1 MRRISFNVLF
11 FIKKTKLL
19 KNGEASVCMRITV
32 DGQRVETNIRK
43 SVDPGSWNQAKECV
57 RGKSRKANELNSYIE
72 EAKIKLHSIFT
83 ELEEQGSTITAR
95 ILQEKFFG
103 LNILKE
109 QPKTLLATIQEHND
123 QCRALIPPIR
133 DKQGLFLS

>member
-43 SVDPGSWNQAKECV
+43 SVDPSSWNQAKECV

-72 EAKIKLHSIFT
+72 EAKIKFHSIFT

-109 QPKTLLATIQEHND
+109 QPKTLLATIQEH
-123 QCRALIPPIR
+123 
-133 DKQGLFLS
+133 

>member
-1 MRRISFNVLF
+1 MIRRPPRSTLF
-11 FIKKTKLL
+11 PYTTLFR
-19 KNGEASVCMRITV
+19 S
-32 DGQRVETNIRK
+32 
-43 SVDPGSWNQAKECV
+43 
-57 RGKSRKANELNSYIE
+57 

-123 QCRALIPPIR
+123 QCRALIGKDYTLITVR
-133 DKQGLFLS
+133 RYETCKRYLAELIQRRYNKDDRSEERRVGKEC

>member
-1 MRRISFNVLF
+1 MRRISFYVLF

-43 SVDPGSWNQAKECV
+43 SVDLSSWNQAKECV
-57 RGKSRKANELNSYIE
+57 RGKSRKANELSSYIE

-95 ILQEKFFG
+95 VLQEKFFG
-103 LNILKE
+103 LNILKYCCPVNFPTAQE
-109 QPKTLLATIQEHND
+109 SFPKPFRIGL
-123 QCRALIPPIR
+123 RAFFFK
-133 DKQGLFLS
+133 KQAP